1 MKKILLLVALL
12 LGIGAASAQ
21 NYVVV
26 NTETVFGAITAYKN
40 AEQTLE
46 ALAKSRQSEVDAA
59 FAQVE
64 KMYND
69 YMGQKQYLTELA
81 RQQHEQAIVDRES
94 AATKRQQEIFGPEGE
109 MMKKRVE
116 LMKPIQDRVFKVISD
131 YGARMGVIVFDVAA
145 NPNVLYFPPAAD
157 KTQDII
163 SMVR

>member
-1 MKKILLLVALL
+1 MKKILLFAAML

-40 AEQTLE
+40 AESTLE
-46 ALAKSRQSEVDAA
+46 TLAKNRQAEVDAA
-59 FAQVE
+59 FANVE

-81 RQQHEQAIVDRES
+81 RSQREQAIVEREN
-94 AATKRQQEIFGPEGE
+94 AATKRQQDIFGPEGE
-109 MMKKRVE
+109 MLKKRVE
-116 LMKPIQDRVFKVISD
+116 LMKPIQDRVFKAISD
-131 YGARMGVIVFDVAA
+131 YGARMGVIVFDVAN

-157 KTQDII
+157 KTQEII
-163 SMVR
+163 TLVR